1 MNFFQF
7 STLKWKNVKL
17 NKENINLQEILRQI
31 SDGFYPQLKENKISV
46 SMNFPEKSLYKEVDV
61 DKFMRVLENVISNA
75 IKYSHKGTEIS
86 LNLYENKDKIVMEFW
101 NTPIETLKEYELDF
115 LFKRF
120 YKKDLSR
127 SSKGAGLGLAIAL
140 EAVKL
145 HGGELY
151 AVIKDGKLGIIIK
164 L

>member
-1 MNFFQF
+1 MKTLIDEFFQF

-101 NTPIETLKEYELDF
+101 NTPIEALKEDELDF
-115 LFKRF
+115 YLKDFI
-120 YKKDLSR
+120 KK
-127 SSKGAGLGLAIAL
+127 IYQ
-140 EAVKL
+140 E
-145 HGGELY
+145 
-151 AVIKDGKLGIIIK
+151 VIKEQDWGFL
-164 L
+164 